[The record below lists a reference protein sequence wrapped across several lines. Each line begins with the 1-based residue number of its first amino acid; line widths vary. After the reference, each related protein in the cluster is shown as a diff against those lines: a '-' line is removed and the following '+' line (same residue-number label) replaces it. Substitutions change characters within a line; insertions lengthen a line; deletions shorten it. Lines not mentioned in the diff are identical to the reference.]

1 VFYADWARHSS
12 ALRERTEILC
22 QIRHHGGSAT
32 TANSRRLENW
42 VADELRAMKQIA
54 QWAPVGA
61 MGRWV
66 WSQRIQCLFA
76 ARSVVKQQMARPVD
90 AAYAEAI
97 GDMAQGLIR
106 PWHWWLGR
114 IAVFFRDRL
123 FGSHPATRN
132 DSPNR

>member
-1 VFYADWARHSS
+1 
-12 ALRERTEILC
+12 
-22 QIRHHGGSAT
+22 
-32 TANSRRLENW
+32 
-42 VADELRAMKQIA
+42 MKQIA

-61 MGRWV
+61 MSRWV

-90 AAYAEAI
+90 TVYAKAI
-97 GDMAQGLIR
+97 GDMAWGLIR